1 MQGSMGRLE
10 EHYHEFMATVC
21 KNNSNNR
28 GCSAD
33 MDFPYNIVHFQY

>member
-1 MQGSMGRLE
+1 MGSFE
-10 EHYHEFMATVC
+10 IHYHGLMARVR
-21 KNNSNNR
+21 KNNSNNQ